1 MLISRLYLWGGVFP
15 ELLHMAETWELG
27 NSGSTLH
34 QQPYPNFSLKIKRV
48 KECHN
53 PRSFVDFFPENDEK
67 DIYSHD
73 FSPKMMKKIFIL
85 TIFIVL
91 HP

>member
-1 MLISRLYLWGGVFP
+1 MGTRELWFNFTPTTVSK
-15 ELLHMAETWELG
+15 LLTENKEG
-27 NSGSTLH
+27 
-34 QQPYPNFSLKIKRV
+34 

-53 PRSFVDFFPENDEK
+53 PPSFVDFFPENDEK

>member
-15 ELLHMAETWELG
+15 ELLHMAETWELE

-34 QQPYPNFSLKIKRV
+34 QQPYPNFSFENKEG

-53 PRSFVDFFPENDEK
+53 PLSFVDFFPENDEK
-67 DIYSHD
+67 DIYSHN
-73 FSPKMMKKIFIL
+73 FYCTSFID
-85 TIFIVL
+85 II
-91 HP
+91 H